1 LGDRLIGPFFIHGI
15 LNQEKYHQ
23 LLVEYIDDFLD
34 ELPLAELD
42 RIVFQQDRAT
52 LHNAR
57 INVNWLVEKIGS
69 FRRKLQLWTRKINE
83 DGGQDCFPKLHQ
95 YAASLM
101 SSLSHKTCCPFSR
114 NTFRS
119 LLNGLQNT

>member
-34 ELPLAELD
+34 ELPLAE
-42 RIVFQQDRAT
+42 QDRAT

-83 DGGQDCFPKLHQ
+83 DG
-95 YAASLM
+95 
-101 SSLSHKTCCPFSR
+101 LSNELVVS
-114 NTFRS
+114 
-119 LLNGLQNT
+119 